1 VNAHLLAA
9 HFNRA
14 IYTRN
19 QDCIHSAC
27 AGLSAFGILA
37 HMTASNPTTNSIAVG
52 RIDQLKAD
60 HLHAHIYESRG
71 QMGAAAATAVAAEM
85 RRLIAER
92 GRAVGIF
99 ASAPSQNEFL
109 DALVQ
114 AEGIEWTRV
123 IGFHL
128 DEYLGMEESA
138 PQSFRKFLLDRL
150 VRRVPMAEF
159 HGLRGEAAN
168 PEAVCANYA
177 VLLRSRPPDF
187 AVLGVGENGHL
198 AFIDPPVCDFNDK
211 SAVKIVEL
219 DGACRRQQVHDGAFA
234 KLEDVPRHALSL
246 TIPTI
251 LSCERLFAIVPGARK
266 QQAVRDAIEGTIS
279 ESCPASILRTHPNAH
294 LFLDREAAA
303 LLSR

>member
-1 VNAHLLAA
+1 MA
-9 HFNRA
+9 
-14 IYTRN
+14 
-19 QDCIHSAC
+19 
-27 AGLSAFGILA
+27 
-37 HMTASNPTTNSIAVG
+37 ASNPFTASITVG
-52 RIDQLKAD
+52 RIDLFKTDQL
-60 HLHAHIYESRG
+60 HIHIYESRE
-71 QMGAAAATAVAAEM
+71 QMGAAAAAALAAEM

-92 GRAVGIF
+92 GRAIGIF

-109 DALVQ
+109 DALVR

-128 DEYLGMEESA
+128 DEYLGMSEDA

-177 VLLRSRPPDF
+177 ALLQSRPPDF
-187 AVLGVGENGHL
+187 AVLGIGENGHL

-219 DGACRRQQVHDGAFA
+219 DEACRQQQVHDGAFA

-266 QQAVRDAIEGTIS
+266 QQAVRNAIEGAIS
-279 ESCPASILRTHPNAH
+279 ESCPASILRTHPNTH
-294 LFLDREAAA
+294 LFLDRESAGM
-303 LLSR
+303 LSR

>member
-1 VNAHLLAA
+1 
-9 HFNRA
+9 
-14 IYTRN
+14 
-19 QDCIHSAC
+19 
-27 AGLSAFGILA
+27 
-37 HMTASNPTTNSIAVG
+37 MTASDSFTAPITAG
-52 RIDQLKAD
+52 RIDLFKSD
-60 HLHAHIYESRG
+60 RLNVHIYESRE
-71 QMGAAAATAVAAEM
+71 QVGAAAAAAVAAEM
-85 RRLIAER
+85 RRLIADW
-92 GRAVGIF
+92 GRAIGIF

-109 DALVQ
+109 DALAR

-128 DEYLGMEESA
+128 DEYLGMIEDA

-177 VLLRSRPPDF
+177 ALLRSRPPDF
-187 AVLGVGENGHL
+187 AVLGIGENGHL
-198 AFIDPPVCDFNDK
+198 AFIDPPVCDFHDK
-211 SAVKIVEL
+211 SAVKVVEL
-219 DGACRRQQVHDGAFA
+219 DETCRRQQVHDGAFT

-266 QQAVRDAIEGTIS
+266 QQAVRSAVEGVIS

-294 LFLDREAAA
+294 LFLDRESAA
-303 LLSR
+303 LLSH